1 MKITT
6 SAGHS
11 YACDGAQ
18 GCGYSEH
25 NEAVWANNYFIELCQ
40 ANGVAVSNC
49 TSEAGSVNA
58 YLREQ
63 CNLANASG
71 ADLAIQWHFNAG
83 GGTGTECLYLTEKSL
98 AADVSAAI
106 ATAGGYVDRGAKYR
120 SDLYWLNNTRM
131 PAILIEVCF
140 IDNCSDMAK
149 WQAYWK
155 KIVEAVFYAV
165 TGEGDIVTDDDIRR
179 IGEYVWVGYHAQ
191 GQDTP
196 FNQIFKLLP
205 ERIAAKVWTGWKAAG
220 NTQTPF
226 DQLYYNSPKQ
236 VIKRVD
242 EVEAKVDK
250 ILALLE
256 KK

>member
-25 NEAVWANNYFIELCQ
+25 NEAVWANNYFILLCQ
-40 ANGVAVSNC
+40 SHGIEVSDC
-49 TSEAGSVNA
+49 TSEAGTVNA

-63 CNLANASG
+63 CNKANASG

-98 AADVSAAI
+98 AADVSAAM
-106 ATAGGYVDRGAKYR
+106 ASAGGYVNRGAKYR
-120 SDLYWLNNTRM
+120 SDLYWLNCTKM

-140 IDNCSDMAK
+140 IDNCNDMAK
-149 WQAYWK
+149 WQEKWK
-155 KIVEAVFYAV
+155 TIVEAVFNAV
-165 TGEGDIVTDDDIRR
+165 TGQGDIVTDEDIRR

-196 FNQIFKLLP
+196 FNSL
-205 ERIAAKVWTGWKAAG
+205 
-220 NTQTPF
+220 
-226 DQLYYNSPKQ
+226 D
-236 VIKRVD
+236 
-242 EVEAKVDK
+242 
-250 ILALLE
+250 
-256 KK
+256 